1 MPLIPQRR
9 FCAKRRLITVAA
21 LVLEIPIISVLAYL
35 LSMKQAPGSKLL
47 MYMVVLS
54 FLFTGGM
61 IPTDMIVKE
70 TGGANIIRSVQHYYT
85 KKRNAEIVCRIGRIR
100 LA

>member
-1 MPLIPQRR
+1 M
-9 FCAKRRLITVAA
+9 AA
-21 LVLEIPIISVLAYL
+21 LVLEIPIISVLACL
-35 LSMKQAPGSKLL
+35 LSKKQAPGSKLL
-47 MYMVVLS
+47 MYMVVLP

-61 IPTDMIVKE
+61 ISTDMIVKG
-70 TGGANIIRSVQHYYT
+70 TGLMNSLSELVVPILFAPYT